1 MTGIPFDAEGRRI
14 YKPDGATLR
23 DYIAAR
29 NFVDIIRG
37 PIGSGTSTASCMRI
51 YSTAMQQRKSSMDG
65 VRRSR
70 WCVVRNTYPELET
83 STLKTWLFWFPE
95 NQYGTLKR
103 SRPMAQTI
111 KVGDVE
117 LEVWFLALDNEDDIK
132 KMRSTEWTGF
142 WFNELEWT
150 MYEIFSEAVTRVGR
164 YPSVAEGGSEWYGV
178 IGDMNAPNE
187 LHWLPRMTGEADY
200 PDEVPDTKRVYWPK
214 NEDGS
219 SKWGYFIQPP
229 AVIET
234 VGPGGKGTGK
244 FLPNPRAENLRWLDP
259 SYYIKQMDGL
269 TPEKIRNR
277 LCNKISFVIDGDP
290 VWTNVDADLH
300 FSPVALPYTPGREVV
315 VALDFGRT
323 RPAALIA
330 QEIGSKIQVQREFRL
345 YNAGA
350 EIFAPA
356 LKRFLEQ
363 HYRGARIRFV
373 GDPKGR
379 DKGAATERSAY
390 DIFRGFGM
398 IVEPA
403 KVKNNDLAIRLGA
416 VSYALQTNRILVAP
430 ECSTLRPA
438 LAGKYHFKRT
448 DLGEPEPVK
457 DKYSDIADCLQY
469 LCVFLGEGRQMM
481 GLEAVETGRAVRASA
496 MGRLDLRRVR

>member
-1 MTGIPFDAEGRRI
+1 MTGIATDNDGRRV
-14 YKPDGATLR
+14 YKPDGEVLR
-23 DYIAAR
+23 RYIAAR
-29 NFVDIIRG
+29 NFVDVIRG
-37 PIGSGTSTASCMRI
+37 PIGSGTSTGSCMRI
-51 YSTAMQQRKSSMDG
+51 YASGMQQRKSSLDG

-95 NQYGTLKR
+95 KMYGELKR
-103 SRPMAQTI
+103 SRPMMQTI
-111 KVGDVE
+111 RVADME

-142 WFNELEWT
+142 WFNEMEWT
-150 MYEIFSEAVTRVGR
+150 MYEIFSEALTRVGR

-187 LHWLPRMTGEADY
+187 THWLPRMTGEADY
-200 PDEVPDTKRVYWPK
+200 PDEVPDAKRVFWPR

-219 SKWGYFIQPP
+219 DKWGYFIQPP
-229 AVIET
+229 AVTEIP
-234 VGPGGKGTGK
+234 GPGGKPSGK
-244 FLPNPRAENLRWLDP
+244 FLPNPRAENLKWLDP
-259 SYYIKQMDGL
+259 NYYVKQMDGL

-277 LCNKISFVIDGDP
+277 LMNKISFVIDGDP
-290 VWTNVDADLH
+290 VYPNVDPDVH
-300 FSPVALPYTPGREVV
+300 FSPAALPFVPGRRVV
-315 VALDFGRT
+315 VSLDFGRL

-330 QEIGSKIQVQREFRL
+330 QEIGTKIQCQREFRM

-350 EIFAPA
+350 ELFAPA

-363 HYRGARIRFV
+363 NYRDARIEFT

-379 DKGAATERSAY
+379 DKGAASERSAY
-390 DIFRGFGM
+390 DIFASFGM
-398 IVEPA
+398 VVQPA
-403 KVKNNDLAIRLGA
+403 RVKNNDPTIRHGA
-416 VSYALQTNRILVAP
+416 VGFALQTNRIYVSP

-448 DLGEPEPVK
+448 DLGDPEPVK

-481 GLEAVETGRAVRASA
+481 GVEATYAQGRQSVAPVRKS
-496 MGRLDLRRVR
+496 MRRVG